1 MNWHYVEQG
10 TQIGPVSDQQLAEL
24 NRIGKINADTL
35 VWREGMTDWLPFRQ
49 IKLELPDTPPPFSP
63 PPAKAPPLLTDNQGN
78 PTEAVCAECGG
89 IFPIQETIRHGKSH
103 ICAGCKPVFMQ
114 KLSEGAQINTGEM
127 NYAGFGIRFG
137 AKFLDG
143 LIIGVPAMV
152 IYFVVMIPYIR
163 LQMHNHGN
171 GATTAAM
178 PTLFPILFQLGFLVV
193 QVAFQTFFLG
203 KFGATPGKMV
213 AKLRVVTAEGAPVGY
228 GRAMGRA
235 FAEILSGMIC
245 YIGYFM
251 VIFDSQKRALH
262 DHICSTRVI
271 KK

>member
-10 TQIGPVSDQQLAEL
+10 TQIGPISDQQLAEL
-24 NRIGKINADTL
+24 NRTGKINADTL
-35 VWREGMTDWLPFRQ
+35 VWREGMADWLPFHQ
-49 IKLELPDTPPPFSP
+49 IKLELPDAPPFSP
-63 PPAKAPPLLTDNQGN
+63 PPAKPPLMADAQGN

-103 ICAGCKPVFMQ
+103 ICAGCKPIFMQ
-114 KLSEGAQINTGEM
+114 KLSEGAQLNTGEM

-143 LIIGVPAMV
+143 LIIGVPSMV
-152 IYFVVMIPYIR
+152 IYFVVMIPYFR
-163 LQMHNHGN
+163 QQMQNHAPG
-171 GATTAAM
+171 TPAA
-178 PTLFPILFQLGFLVV
+178 PQLFPILFQFSFVLI
-193 QVAFQTFFLG
+193 QVAYQTFFLG

-213 AKLRVVTAEGAPVGY
+213 AKLRVVTAEGGPLSY

-235 FAEILSGMIC
+235 FAELLSGMIC

-251 VIFDSQKRALH
+251 VLFDSQKRALH
-262 DHICSTRVI
+262 DRICNTRVI
-271 KK
+271 QK